1 MGNDN
6 FWDKLVEGSNSLFAS
21 SIDSHFS
28 DPSDSF
34 VSVRGLTDKM
44 RSANAL
50 RLPVEA
56 GTKVVFAGGM
66 GAYLSYE
73 DCPSEGSV
81 GEVVKVRSAAGDITH
96 HDGKVFVQWNDGKFR
111 GIHAEHLRLAS
122 SGKTPW
128 IYMSNSQRQRAAKHW
143 TKERELAEHVWEDPS
158 RLKEVIISAARDGLV
173 WDGKKYVPDVFD
185 PKRHVMM
192 KRVAFSGADPDLPL
206 RQRQEQAKQI
216 MDALSLLAHHRVK
229 PKVSTNPEGWTIV
242 EIPAT
247 TSMSAA
253 YIENHLD
260 EQLGRRTPFTVES
273 GGSKVYVVV
282 GEDERNQRSASD
294 LKSQFEKVKN
304 LAKKKPDNKFL
315 KGLLKQMADEG
326 FSPTDKQ
333 MKVVKEIE
341 EEAKQQTE
349 MKKELKSLKSARRIR
364 VSSLG
369 DLTQFLKRADGKLIH
384 KSTND
389 LWSYSKDAD
398 GNFLVERLFDGN
410 GEPLKG

>member
-66 GAYLSYE
+66 GAYLTYD
-73 DCPSEGSV
+73 DCPPENSQ
-81 GEVVKVRSAAGDITH
+81 GEVVLVKSANGGITH
-96 HDGKVFVQWNDGKFR
+96 HDGKVFVKWDDGKLR
-111 GIHAEHLRLAS
+111 TIHAEHLRKAS
-122 SGKTPW
+122 QK
-128 IYMSNSQRQRAAKHW
+128 K
-143 TKERELAEHVWEDPS
+143 
-158 RLKEVIISAARDGLV
+158 SA
-173 WDGKKYVPDVFD
+173 Y
-185 PKRHVMM
+185 
-192 KRVAFSGADPDLPL
+192 SGADPDLPL
-206 RQRQEQAKQI
+206 KQRQEQAKQI
-216 MDALSLLAHHRVK
+216 LDALSLLAHHKVK
-229 PKVSTNPEGWTIV
+229 PKVSTDPDGWTMV

-273 GGSKVYVVV
+273 GGSKVYIVV

-341 EEAKQQTE
+341 EEAKQQAE
-349 MKKELKSLKSARRIR
+349 MKKELKSLKSARRIQ
-364 VSSLG
+364 VSSIG
-369 DLTQFLKRADGKLIH
+369 DLSQFLKRADGKLIH

-398 GNFLVERLFDGN
+398 GNFLVERLFDDN